1 MDKLHCIVDRLD
13 QWEFQPFSPGGVLG
27 QVLDRDAQH
36 RPPTRNGTRV
46 EKGGSKLY
54 ILPNFDEK

>member
-1 MDKLHCIVDRLD
+1 MIAYVSLVGDPYPR
-13 QWEFQPFSPGGVLG
+13 GGVLG

-36 RPPTRNGTRV
+36 RPPTRNATRV